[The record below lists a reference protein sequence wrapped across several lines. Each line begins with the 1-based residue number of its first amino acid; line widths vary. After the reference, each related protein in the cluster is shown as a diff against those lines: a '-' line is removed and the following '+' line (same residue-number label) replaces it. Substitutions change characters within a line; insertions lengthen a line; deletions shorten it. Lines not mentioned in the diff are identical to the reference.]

1 MIRVHVEAGK
11 NTKTAVEETRR
22 RSKTTVHFGEMPGR
36 NDKCSSMKNSLV
48 GQSASGFSDKAK
60 GCEKMLQIDQI
71 RYELGSVK
79 SSLSELGESL

>member
-1 MIRVHVEAGK
+1 
-11 NTKTAVEETRR
+11 
-22 RSKTTVHFGEMPGR
+22 
-36 NDKCSSMKNSLV
+36 MKNSLA